1 MENEMLFKP
10 GQLSVTEQ
18 DIDKINTI
26 LKESGVSLPVSYSG
40 KRESWQLPVEEELL
54 AGINAQRKR
63 LQRRNLQLHRQ
74 SLDLSQSSNSYG
86 GTSVTQ
92 ARNVYAD
99 GDYLIGRL
107 RKKWKRITTYLRNQK
122 QVSSFSGTTWIDYY
136 VKKEPGEE
144 CKVSSVYIPGNWG
157 FFGRNEEYGNGGG
170 SVMLFG
176 SAVVA
181 VLLWLLFGL
190 LFFAWMLLAM
200 GTGGG
205 IHFIMLRV
213 LLFCGIGAGVA
224 TWFQKKC
231 KLWQQWRTD
240 SRKVVEKFRDKEPRF
255 CMEKFISIINSKMLR
270 MVYADGTEEI
280 GDIIG
285 CDMSVFL
292 RNHAS
297 VVNCEI
303 INFWFTGFREDENY
317 MYLDVTYRVALER
330 DLGSV
335 IGRNKETIML
345 QLARPL
351 QGIMQADLYG
361 DWSVVRVE
369 THEKWVENK

>member
-54 AGINAQRKR
+54 TGINAQRKR
-63 LQRRNLQLHRQ
+63 LQRRKLQLHRQ
-74 SLDLSQSSNSYG
+74 SLDLSQSSNSY
-86 GTSVTQ
+86 Q
-92 ARNVYAD
+92 AQNVYAD

-107 RKKWKRITTYLRNQK
+107 RKKWKRITTYLRDKRQL
-122 QVSSFSGTTWIDYY
+122 SSFSDSTWIDYY
-136 VKKEPGEE
+136 IKKEPGEE
-144 CKVSSVYIPGNWG
+144 CKVSSLDILGIWG
-157 FFGRNEEYGNGGG
+157 IFGRYAEYGNSGGKVIQYG
-170 SVMLFG
+170 CAIIAVML
-176 SAVVA
+176 
-181 VLLWLLFGL
+181 WILFAFI
-190 LFFAWMLLAM
+190 LFVWMLLAF
-200 GTGGG
+200 GNTGGAG
-205 IHFIMLRV
+205 LHV
-213 LLFCGIGAGVA
+213 LLQTMFISGVGGFVA
-224 TWFQKKC
+224 TRFEKRY
-231 KLWQQWRTD
+231 KLMNQWRTD
-240 SRKVVEKFRDKEPRF
+240 SRKVVETFRDKEPRF

-330 DLGSV
+330 DLGSQV
-335 IGRNKETIML
+335 GRSKETIML

-369 THEKWVENK
+369 THEK

>member
-10 GQLSVTEQ
+10 GQSSATEQ
-18 DIDKINTI
+18 DINKINEI
-26 LKESGVSLPVSYSG
+26 LRESGVSLPVSYSG

-54 AGINAQRKR
+54 AGLNAQRKR

-74 SLDLSQSSNSYG
+74 SLDMSQSNSRYG

-92 ARNVYAD
+92 ARNIYAD
-99 GDYLIGRL
+99 GDYRIGRL
-107 RKKWKRITTYLRNQK
+107 RKKWRRITTYLRNQK
-122 QVSSFSGTTWIDYY
+122 QISSFSSTTWIDYY

-157 FFGRNEEYGNGGG
+157 VFGRDEEYGNNGGTVMLYG
-170 SVMLFG
+170 SVIIAF
-176 SAVVA
+176 
-181 VLLWLLFGL
+181 LLWLLVVL
-190 LFFAWMLLAM
+190 MLILWVFLAI
-200 GTGGG
+200 GSNSSI
-205 IHFIMLRV
+205 IHFIMFRV
-213 LLFCGIGAGVA
+213 LLFMVIGSGAA
-224 TWFQKKC
+224 TWFYNKC
-231 KLWQQWRTD
+231 QVRHQWRID
-240 SRKVVEKFRDKEPRF
+240 SRKVVDKFRNKEPKF
-255 CMEKFISIINSKMLR
+255 CMEKFIGILNSKMLR

-285 CDMSVFL
+285 CEMSVFL
-292 RNHAS
+292 RNHAN

-303 INFWFTGFREDENY
+303 INFWFTNFREDENY

-330 DLGSV
+330 DLGSQ
-335 IGRNKETIML
+335 IGRGKETVML

-369 THEKWVENK
+369 THEK

>member
-10 GQLSVTEQ
+10 GQMSVTEQ
-18 DIDKINTI
+18 DINKINDI

-63 LQRRNLQLHRQ
+63 LQSRNLQLHRQ

-92 ARNVYAD
+92 ARNVYTD

-107 RKKWKRITTYLRNQK
+107 RKRWQRITTYLRNQK
-122 QVSSFSGTTWIDYY
+122 QLSSFKSSTWIDYY
-136 VKKEPGEE
+136 IKKEPGEE
-144 CKVSSVYIPGNWG
+144 CKVSSLYIPGIWG
-157 FFGRNEEYGNGGG
+157 FFGRDEEYGAGGG
-170 SVMLFG
+170 KVILYG
-176 SAVVA
+176 SAVIT

-190 LFFAWMLLAM
+190 IFFVWMLLAM

-213 LLFCGIGAGVA
+213 LLFFGIGAGVA

-231 KLWQQWRTD
+231 QLWNQWRVD
-240 SRKVVEKFRDKEPRF
+240 SRKVVDKFRDKEPRF
-255 CMEKFISIINSKMLR
+255 CMEKFIGILNSKMLR
-270 MVYADGTEEI
+270 LVFADGVEEI
-280 GDIIG
+280 GDIIS

-303 INFWFTGFREDENY
+303 ANFWFTNFREDGDY

-330 DLGSV
+330 DLGSQ
-335 IGRNKETIML
+335 IGRSKETIML

-369 THEKWVENK
+369 THEK

>member
-1 MENEMLFKP
+1 MENEMLFKL
-10 GQLSVTEQ
+10 GQISVTTQ
-18 DIDKINTI
+18 DVEKINDI
-26 LKESGVSLPVSYSG
+26 LQSSGVSLPVSYSG

-63 LQRRNLQLHRQ
+63 LQSRNLQLHRQ
-74 SLDLSQSSNSYG
+74 SLDLSQSGNNG
-86 GTSVTQ
+86 GTTVTQ
-92 ARNVYAD
+92 ARNVYTD

-107 RKKWKRITTYLRNQK
+107 RKRWKRITTYLRDKRQL
-122 QVSSFSGTTWIDYY
+122 SSFKSTTWIDYY
-136 VKKEPGEE
+136 IKKEPGEE
-144 CKVSSVYIPGNWG
+144 CKVSSLYIPGLWG
-157 FFGRNEEYGNGGG
+157 FFGRDEEYGNSGGK
-170 SVMLFG
+170 VMLFG
-176 SAVVA
+176 CAVIAVMLWILFALVLFLWMILAFGSTEGA
-181 VLLWLLFGL
+181 VLIVL
-190 LFFAWMLLAM
+190 
-200 GTGGG
+200 
-205 IHFIMLRV
+205 LRV
-213 LLFCGIGAGVA
+213 MFILAVGGFVA
-224 TWFQKKC
+224 TRFEKKC
-231 KLWQQWRTD
+231 KLWNQWRTD
-240 SRKVVEKFRDKEPRF
+240 SRRVVDKFRDKEPRF
-255 CMEKFISIINSKMLR
+255 CTEKFISIINSKMLR

-330 DLGSV
+330 DLGSE

>member
-10 GQLSVTEQ
+10 GQMSVTEQ
-18 DIDKINTI
+18 DINKINAI

-63 LQRRNLQLHRQ
+63 LQSRNLQLHRQ
-74 SLDLSQSSNSYG
+74 SLDMSQSSNSYG

-92 ARNVYAD
+92 ARNVYTD

-107 RKKWKRITTYLRNQK
+107 RKRWKRITTYLRNQK
-122 QVSSFSGTTWIDYY
+122 QLSSFKSSTWIDYY
-136 VKKEPGEE
+136 IKKEPGEE
-144 CKVSSVYIPGNWG
+144 CKVSSLYIPGTWG
-157 FFGRNEEYGNGGG
+157 LFGRDEEY
-170 SVMLFG
+170 
-176 SAVVA
+176 
-181 VLLWLLFGL
+181 
-190 LFFAWMLLAM
+190 

-205 IHFIMLRV
+205 GRAILFLSAVMVVMLWI
-213 LLFCGIGAGVA
+213 LFCIILFLWMLIAFVPGGAFHGVMLQLTLIFGFGAGAA

-231 KLWQQWRTD
+231 KLWNQWRVD
-240 SRKVVEKFRDKEPRF
+240 SRKVVDKFRDKEPRF

-270 MVYADGTEEI
+270 TVYADGTEEI
-280 GDIIG
+280 GDIIS

-303 INFWFTGFREDENY
+303 INFWFTNFREDENY

-330 DLGSV
+330 DLGNEV
-335 IGRNKETIML
+335 GRNKETIML

-369 THEKWVENK
+369 THEK